1 MLQDENLTF
10 FSPLLEIANRSI
22 QVLNSNGQAMTDDVA
37 EEAMVVSEEEEVP
50 ELTIEERQEA
60 LKRSRWNVFMYL
72 GLSALFFGFALYPFM
87 STVLYVDEGIGSI
100 DKTIDVWGMDT
111 PGEGFSDI
119 AVEVEVVVQSI
130 PTDVQSI
137 DVYMIENPQGCDST
151 DGSIGKERILLQDGN
166 STHPNN
172 FYSIDKPV
180 ESQSYD
186 IEFNVDPGIYCVQIV
201 VNTNNQNFE
210 GINVETTI
218 NMYPTQLPLALVGI
232 VCLLL
237 SGFAFIGAQK
247 NGKYVKSLIEPKVEP
262 SIEDKVLSQTS
273 SEKIIAGPSGPPSGP
288 TGPPVGPT
296 GPPVGPSGPPS
307 GPTGPPTSGPT
318 GPPVVEQ
325 APTEV
330 AATPEPDQ
338 GVYEPQG
345 DGWYFR
351 KLPDGTYDQTVYT
364 FSEGQYLPHVE
375 SDA

>member
-1 MLQDENLTF
+1 
-10 FSPLLEIANRSI
+10 
-22 QVLNSNGQAMTDDVA
+22 
-37 EEAMVVSEEEEVP
+37 
-50 ELTIEERQEA
+50 
-60 LKRSRWNVFMYL
+60 
-72 GLSALFFGFALYPFM
+72 
-87 STVLYVDEGIGSI
+87 
-100 DKTIDVWGMDT
+100 MDT

-262 SIEDKVLSQTS
+262 SIEDTVLSQTS

-288 TGPPVGPT
+288 TGPPVGP
-296 GPPVGPSGPPS
+296 SGPPS
-307 GPTGPPTSGPT
+307 GPTGPPSSGPT